1 MRVILSFLLLWIP
14 VSLMAQ
20 APYTIRH
27 FTDQDG
33 LPQNSVKYIAPDG
46 DGFLWMAT
54 ESGLTRFDG
63 SRFMNFTSSNTP
75 FRNSRIDFIYPAAT
89 EDGLLATTTD
99 HEVLSIHNGKVLVP
113 TKIPQEFGYLRRGQT
128 DETYAVIRLPDR
140 YINAVNSS
148 HYLLAHGADSYFR
161 VSRDTIS
168 LLKGSKVQYSVY
180 YPQADVN
187 RLFTLQGYLCSIQK
201 NGQAVRI
208 TPAGIRPL
216 RLTGDLQTILSR
228 LGSEEMPGIYWNIPA
243 KQLFIY
249 HDKTCY
255 RLELTDSST
264 LKATLMLK
272 GFDFPRNGIV
282 NLYNDSTNKR
292 LFLGSS
298 TKGLFVCNS
307 QQFKGIKAGQE
318 EDEVYY
324 AQAPFGT
331 QGIVTPQGVALDP
344 QTGKRTRIPLLDK
357 KPTDK
362 YSITRDPMG
371 NYWYKDYATVMKFNS
386 DLSRLLW
393 KHRFNQQIG
402 QLFIDDDSVLWI
414 GTKQGLYTI
423 HTPGARPEPKLYEA
437 NLNNISYV
445 INDRHILWVGTG
457 YGLLRVDRRTGKT
470 DSIPQL
476 NDRYIRSLYL
486 TAPDELWITTDNYG
500 ISLYKDNRLIPLPT
514 DENKYLEAAHCIVLD
529 KQGYLWISTNK
540 GLFQASYR
548 DALEYAAG
556 RQQTLFYL
564 HYGKEQGFYTNEFNG
579 GCQPCALQLQN
590 GDISLPSLEG
600 LVYFSPSSIRPEFP
614 EKGIFIDKVEL
625 DTGIVTAENLIS
637 LPNDF
642 RHVRFSISTPY
653 FGDPG
658 NLHLYY
664 SLEEEGKH
672 NKVLWLPVADNR
684 VIEFSSMHSGKY
696 TLRIRKLNGFGK
708 DNITEKALTIL
719 VGKAFYETGWFRI
732 LAGILLL
739 LTGFALSWFRIR
751 RVEKMNR
758 ELALRV
764 AERTS
769 ALEEAMNTLQISEQQ
784 LRRQGF
790 IQQRLIAA
798 ISHDLKT
805 PLKYMMQ
812 VIGKGNEQKSEI
824 GKDERK
830 IIYESLYSMFHMVEN
845 LIQYMRSQFM
855 DDVSSLEMV
864 DLRQLLE
871 EKANIFR
878 VVARA
883 REVEILDH
891 TLPDTVV
898 LVNRQLL
905 AVVIHNLLDNA
916 VKYTR
921 KGYIQIQA
929 SCYAEQIHIRFA
941 DTGIGIPPAI
951 INWITQYKEMPANT
965 EGKLSSPDGIG
976 LMMVIELLQ
985 LLNGDITVT
994 ANKDQGTIIDITLDV
1009 IR

>member
-1 MRVILSFLLLWIP
+1 YF
-14 VSLMAQ
+14 Q
-20 APYTIRH
+20 
-27 FTDQDG
+27 
-33 LPQNSVKYIAPDG
+33 
-46 DGFLWMAT
+46 
-54 ESGLTRFDG
+54 LT
-63 SRFMNFTSSNTP
+63 
-75 FRNSRIDFIYPAAT
+75 
-89 EDGLLATTTD
+89 
-99 HEVLSIHNGKVLVP
+99 
-113 TKIPQEFGYLRRGQT
+113 
-128 DETYAVIRLPDR
+128 
-140 YINAVNSS
+140 
-148 HYLLAHGADSYFR
+148 
-161 VSRDTIS
+161 RDTIR
-168 LLKGSKVQYSVY
+168 LIKGGKELYRVN
-180 YPQADVN
+180 YPQADPN
-187 RLFTLQGYLCSIQK
+187 RLFTFRGQLCSIEK
-201 NGQAVRI
+201 NGRTVGI
-208 TPAGIRPL
+208 TRNGVYPL
-216 RLTGDLQTILSR
+216 RITGDLQALPHGWGTE
-228 LGSEEMPGIYWNIPA
+228 GGPEIYWNIPA
-243 KQLFIY
+243 GQLFLY
-249 HDKTCY
+249 MDKACY
-255 RLELTDSST
+255 KLELTDSFT
-264 LKATLMLK
+264 LKTSLVLK
-272 GFDFPRNGIV
+272 GFDFPRNRIV
-282 NLYNDSTNKR
+282 TLYNDTVNRR
-292 LFLGSS
+292 LFLGSI
-298 TKGLFVCNS
+298 TKGLYVCS
-307 QQFKGIKAGQE
+307 AQQFRGLKAGQE

-324 AQAPFGT
+324 AQATFGK
-331 QGIVTPQGVALDP
+331 QGIVTPLGVALDP
-344 QTGKRTRIPLLDK
+344 QTGEKTKIPLLSRKLPDR
-357 KPTDK
+357 
-362 YSITRDPMG
+362 YSITRDQQG
-371 NYWYKDYATVMKFNS
+371 NYWYKDFTTLMKFSN
-386 DLSRLLW
+386 DLGKLLW
-393 KHRFNQQIG
+393 QQQLDHEIG
-402 QLFIDDDSVLWI
+402 QLYVDEDSLLWI
-414 GTKQGLYTI
+414 GTKQGLYVM
-423 HTPGARPEPKLYEA
+423 HTAEVRPEPKLYNA
-437 NLNNISYV
+437 DIDNISY
-445 INDRHILWVGTG
+445 ILNDRHILWIGTG
-457 YGLLRVDRRTGKT
+457 FGLFRIDRRTGKL

-486 TAPDELWITTDNYG
+486 TAPGEVWITTYNYG
-500 ISLYKDNRLIPLPT
+500 IFLYKDNHLIPLPT
-514 DENKYLEAAHCIVLD
+514 DENKYLEAAHCIVRD
-529 KQGYLWISTNK
+529 KQGYLWITTNK

-579 GCQPCALQLQN
+579 GCEPCALQLQN
-590 GDISLPSLEG
+590 GDISLPSLDG
-600 LVYFSPSSIRPEFP
+600 LVYFTPSSIHPELP
-614 EKGIFIDKVEL
+614 GKGIFIDHMEV
-625 DTGIVTAENLIS
+625 DTRTIAADTAVY

-653 FGDPG
+653 FGDPA

-664 SLEEEGKH
+664 SLEEEGIN

-684 VIEFSSMHSGKY
+684 IIEFSSMHSGKY
-696 TLRIRKLNGFGK
+696 RLRIRKLNGFGK
-708 DNITEKALTIL
+708 DNITEKVLTIL
-719 VGKAFYETGWFRI
+719 VGKAFYETVWFRI
-732 LAGILLL
+732 LVGVLLL
-739 LTGFALSWFRIR
+739 FTGFALSWFRIR

-769 ALEEAMNTLQISEQQ
+769 ELEEAMSTLQISEQQ

-812 VIGKGNEQKSEI
+812 VIGKGNEPKSEI

-891 TLPDTVV
+891 TLPDTIV

-929 SCYAEQIHIRFA
+929 SCDTEQIRIRFA
-941 DTGIGIPPAI
+941 DTGIGMPPAI
-951 INWITQYKEMPANT
+951 INWITQYKEASSNI
-965 EGKLSSPDGIG
+965 EGKPSSPDGIG

-985 LLNGDITVT
+985 LLNGDIAVT
-994 ANKDQGTIIDITLDV
+994 PNKDQGTIIDITLDV